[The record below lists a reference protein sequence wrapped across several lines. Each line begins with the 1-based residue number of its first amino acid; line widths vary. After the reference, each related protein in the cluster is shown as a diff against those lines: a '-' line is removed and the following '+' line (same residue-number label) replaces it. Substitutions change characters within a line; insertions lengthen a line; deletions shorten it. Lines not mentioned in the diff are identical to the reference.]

1 MSQTHAGIYVR
12 VSSSAQNMRS
22 QLPDLKRWAEACD
35 QPVKWYR
42 DTASGKSMDRPEWKK
57 LESAITAGQVTQIV
71 CWRLD
76 RLGRTAKG
84 LTSLIAELQNRRVG
98 LVSLREGL
106 DLNTPAGRLMCH
118 ILASIAEYETE
129 IRGERVRAGQAAAR
143 AAGKT
148 WGGSEKG
155 RRTKVTAEQIK
166 MIRQMKSE
174 KVPITRI
181 ARACGLSRPTIY
193 DVLGANGKQA

>member
-1 MSQTHAGIYVR
+1 MSQKHVAIYVR

-22 QLPDLKRWAEACD
+22 QLPDLKRWVDACD

-42 DTASGKSMDRPEWKK
+42 DTASGKSMDRPAWRK
-57 LESAITAGQVTQIV
+57 LDAAITAGQVTKIV

-84 LTSLIAELQNRRVG
+84 LTALIADLQERRVG

-129 IRGERVRAGQAAAR
+129 IRGERVKAGQAAAR
-143 AAGKT
+143 AAGKR

-155 RRTKVTAEQIK
+155 RRTKVTDLQIRTIRELKAEGT
-166 MIRQMKSE
+166 
-174 KVPITRI
+174 PIAAI
-181 ARACGLSRPTIY
+181 ARTLSLSRPTVY
-193 DVLGANGKQA
+193 SVLGANGEA